1 MPYAKRKSFRRKR
14 AYRPKKSLAVL
25 SRKVNRIA
33 RRTQGELKFCDVT
46 NLGVSAYTLNGSQ
59 GLVPLNL
66 IAGGTAYNQR
76 TGNSVKA
83 FSNLMRAHFTTTEP
97 DNSTMVRCCLILDTQ
112 AHTASPIPSDV
123 FQNTS
128 AGIVSILTPI
138 NYLNGDRFK
147 ILWDRVWTIGPS
159 SDVPSGSPGVT
170 DTVIKSCYKKMSTN
184 FRYNDAT
191 TSNFDTNGLYFWACC
206 DNLSVP
212 VVCYYYNRLRYS
224 DN

>member
-1 MPYAKRKSFRRKR
+1 MPYAKRKSFRRR
-14 AYRPKKSLAVL
+14 RLARPKKSLAVL
-25 SRKVNRIA
+25 SRKITRIA
-33 RRTQGELKFCDVT
+33 RRTQGELKFCDQT
-46 NLGVSAYTLNGSQ
+46 NIGVSAYTLNGSQ

-76 TGNSVKA
+76 VGNSVKA
-83 FSNLMRAHFTTTEP
+83 FSNLFRGHFTYTDP
-97 DNSTMVRCCLILDTQ
+97 DNSTVVRCALIMDTQ
-112 AHTASPIPSDV
+112 AHTASPVPSDV
-123 FQNTS
+123 YQNTS
-128 AGIVSILTPI
+128 AGIISTITPI

-147 ILWDRVWTIGPS
+147 VLWERTFQMGPA
-159 SDVPSGSPGVT
+159 SDVATNTPGIN

-212 VVCYYYNRLRYS
+212 VVVYWYNRLRYS